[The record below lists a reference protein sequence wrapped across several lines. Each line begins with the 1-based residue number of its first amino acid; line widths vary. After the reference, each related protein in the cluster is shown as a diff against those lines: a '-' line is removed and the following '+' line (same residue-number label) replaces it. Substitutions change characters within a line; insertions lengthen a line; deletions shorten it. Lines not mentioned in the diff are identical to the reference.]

1 MQSKTIDETARRVGF
16 SEFLTDLRAVDD
28 AHMAIE
34 RLINPAIHNRG
45 AVVHEVAADLI
56 ARIGKA
62 VGMVRIGREKQQ
74 ARCANAVAAE
84 HNDVGCAPMPDAG
97 HAVDVGGACH
107 ASVASRFDFL
117 DTSISNDCRTGG
129 DRLGDHVQRHVVHG
143 ASRTAALAGAAIVAR
158 HPTVEPFAKNGDRH
172 RPAMPAEP
180 VECLS
185 GLLTQLSVRRR
196 THLKRT
202 ARRNR
207 RIASRPP
214 TPIIASVA
222 S

>member
-1 MQSKTIDETARRVGF
+1 
-16 SEFLTDLRAVDD
+16 
-28 AHMAIE
+28 
-34 RLINPAIHNRG
+34 
-45 AVVHEVAADLI
+45 
-56 ARIGKA
+56 
-62 VGMVRIGREKQQ
+62 
-74 ARCANAVAAE
+74 
-84 HNDVGCAPMPDAG
+84 
-97 HAVDVGGACH
+97 
-107 ASVASRFDFL
+107 
-117 DTSISNDCRTGG
+117 
-129 DRLGDHVQRHVVHG
+129 
-143 ASRTAALAGAAIVAR
+143 
-158 HPTVEPFAKNGDRH
+158 
-172 RPAMPAEP
+172 MPAEP